1 MDTDSEKERQSVK
14 RKAVD
19 DGEGTSKRRRH
30 TIIVDE
36 STDEETSASVAAQK
50 EAQASPFM

>member
-19 DGEGTSKRRRH
+19 DGEWTSKRRRH